1 MKNVK
6 PKKKAV
12 DKRFSQFRFFAI
24 YSLPLAV
31 IIALFPFRDPVF
43 LNNHYPYE
51 AAFSGSTIIFKMGFS
66 PVPAGIPAYSSPPL
80 LSAIGLPSDLFT
92 YQTCFQ
98 HKSFFEVKGEKVDS
112 NAVTLDVRVK
122 VGSQTT
128 HLPPNS
134 TLCLP
139 PNENSYTEIFVGNAS
154 SDGNIAATL
163 LEQND
168 RLPIKGRSEV
178 VLKERPLY
186 NKIAMFLGILFA
198 FYPLYWAAI
207 IAWANVHK
215 YVHVRTE

>member
-1 MKNVK
+1 MKNTTS
-6 PKKKAV
+6 KKKV
-12 DKRFSQFRFFAI
+12 GNTRFSQFKFFVI

-31 IIALFPFRDPVF
+31 IIALFPFRDPIF

-51 AAFSGSTIIFKMGFS
+51 AAFSGSTIMFKMGFL
-66 PVPAGIPAYSSPPL
+66 PVPAGIPAYSRPPL
-80 LSAIGLPSDLFT
+80 LSAIGLPRDLFI

-98 HKSFFEVKGEKVDS
+98 HKSFFEVNGKKVDS

-139 PNENSYTEIFVGNAS
+139 PNENSYTEIFVGNAI

-178 VLKERPLY
+178 VLKERPIY
-186 NKIAMFLGILFA
+186 NKVAMFFGILFT

-207 IAWANVHK
+207 IAWASVHK
-215 YVHVRTE
+215 YVHTKN